1 MKKEKNFLLSIM
13 KMEMKFFQKE
23 NEHLKQMQAYKSAY
37 TTYFNKP
44 TTAFLLY
51 TDTVELIEVR

>member
-1 MKKEKNFLLSIM
+1 LLSDKECVIVDY
-13 KMEMKFFQKE
+13 KTGAKE